1 MVRQMGRIVV
11 VALVLIVLGLPG
23 VARAQTN
30 WLDAEAPLAGW
41 NVAGSTLPRA
51 VPMRDNNPDCGAGA
65 RRADT
70 PEDAALM
77 AAGWTL
83 YHGYQAGY
91 GVLVIWALSGYDGM
105 CRPMGYQAFVFAEGQ
120 FAGTVSPTPMN
131 SRTDGAMS
139 EVHFY
144 NPALI
149 SARFLR
155 YAPTDA
161 LCCPSLP
168 AVTVSYRVERPAGG
182 PLLVPFHSTVEDP
195 R

>member
-1 MVRQMGRIVV
+1 MVQQMGRIVV

-30 WLDAEAPLAGW
+30 RLDAEAPLAGW

-51 VPMRDNNPDCGAGA
+51 VPMRDNNPDCGASA

-105 CRPMGYQAFVFAEGQ
+105 CRPMGYQAFVFGDGA
-120 FAGTVSPTPMN
+120 FAGTIAPAPMD
-131 SRTDGAMS
+131 SRTDG
-139 EVHFY
+139 
-144 NPALI
+144 
-149 SARFLR
+149 SAQAVQLLSGDITATFSR
-155 YAPTDA
+155 YAPNDPA
-161 LCCPSLP
+161 CCPSRP
-168 AVTVSYRVERPAGG
+168 DVRVGYIVERG
-182 PLLVPFHSTVEDP
+182 PSGPVLVPVHRAEE
-195 R
+195 RR